1 MKYFVVFLL
10 IAAASATSFGQQF
23 HIVKSKVEMV
33 SVADPPLVI
42 IDGKIMPRLIKSKS
56 DSTQM
61 VSPLDEINEM
71 EIEHISFLKGSYA
84 VSTYGEA
91 GKYGV
96 MKITLKQGRQN
107 LKN

>member
-1 MKYFVVFLL
+1 MKYFAVFLL
-10 IAAASATSFGQQF
+10 IAAASTTSFGQQF

-71 EIEHISFLKGSYA
+71 EIEHILVLKRLLRSFDLWRSWQIWSHENHFETG
-84 VSTYGEA
+84 
-91 GKYGV
+91 
-96 MKITLKQGRQN
+96 
-107 LKN
+107 